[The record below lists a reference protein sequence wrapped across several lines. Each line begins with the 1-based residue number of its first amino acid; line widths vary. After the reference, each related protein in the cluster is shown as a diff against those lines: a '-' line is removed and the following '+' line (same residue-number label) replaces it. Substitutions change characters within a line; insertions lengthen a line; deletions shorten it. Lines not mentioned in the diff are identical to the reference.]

1 MEKEMTKALQEINAA
16 VSQTSNDELK
26 KFVTEKIT
34 AIFRMQ
40 DAKALRTKKFNIY
53 DYVSKDENYPLPLSG
68 VYHDKENGMMVA
80 SDCKI
85 LVAVAAAWHKEY
97 DNKVIAK
104 DGHEVNHGRSFP
116 HWKCVIP
123 REFSAEFT
131 ITREIEDEFHRFVK
145 ECRALAKT
153 NGKGKRWGNAWVV
166 KVGNTVLRAEH
177 FAKVLTAM
185 RHIECTTLKTKEDN
199 FQSVFAQNENG
210 VVLCMP
216 IVAKEED
223 SDIYKIFEIA

>member
-1 MEKEMTKALQEINAA
+1 MTKALQEINAA

-53 DYVSKDENYPLPLSG
+53 DYVSKDENDPLPLTCG

-80 SDCKI
+80 TDHKI
-85 LVAVAAAWHKEY
+85 LVAVAAAWYKEY
-97 DNKVIAK
+97 DNKVIAR
-104 DGHEVNHGRSFP
+104 DGHEVNHWRSFP
-116 HWKCVIP
+116 NWKCVIP

-131 ITREIEDEFHRFVK
+131 ITREIEDAFHRFVK

-153 NGKGKRWGNAWVV
+153 NGKGKRWDNAWAV
-166 KVGNTVLRAEH
+166 KVGNTGLRAEY

-185 RHIECTTLKTKEDN
+185 RHIECTTLKTQEDN
-199 FQSVFAQNENG
+199 FQPVFAQNENG

-216 IVAKEED
+216 IRREEL
-223 SDIYKIFEIA
+223 SDIYNIFEIA